1 VVAVGNGVAVRAWYA
16 WAPGMDT
23 QRAWLE
29 WAGAGC
35 ATTGLCGIVRPPALP
50 MMLRRRATPLGQ
62 KILMAALALGETAQT
77 SRYILASRHGEFSRQ
92 LGILDAL
99 ASAELPSPADFTMSV
114 HHALA
119 GLLSIHT
126 GNTQGHTAIAAGAD
140 TFGMAL
146 LEAVACLQEAPGA
159 PVLLIY
165 GDELLPPPYDVYD
178 DVDTA
183 EPLVAAFAL
192 ASPSPSET
200 RIVTEITNDI
210 GAGGGTGC
218 IARDFLRFLLSEAVE
233 AHSTSERITWSWRR
247 AA

>member
-23 QRAWLE
+23 QRKWLE

-35 ATTGLCGIVRPPALP
+35 VGSGLREVAQLPPLP

-62 KILMAALALGETAQT
+62 KILMAALALGEVARMG
-77 SRYILASRHGEFSRQ
+77 RYILATRHGEFSRQ
-92 LGILDAL
+92 VGILDAL

-126 GNTQGHTAIAAGAD
+126 SNTQAHTAISAGAD
-140 TFGMAL
+140 TFAMAL
-146 LEAVACLQEAPGA
+146 LEAIACLQETPGA
-159 PVLLIY
+159 PVLLLY
-165 GDELLPPPYDVYD
+165 GDERLPPPFDVYD
-178 DVDTA
+178 ETDTA

-192 ASPSPSET
+192 ANPTPGEM
-200 RIVTEITNDI
+200 RIVTEITSNR
-210 GAGGGTGC
+210 AGDHGTGC
-218 IARDFLRFLLSEAVE
+218 MARAFLRFLLAQAGEIR
-233 AHSTSERITWSWRR
+233 STSERITWSWCR